1 MLENC
6 ELLNIKGGSK
16 LVVAGVIGTVITFVI
31 GVLDGYF
38 RPLKCHGKWWIINY

>member
-38 RPLKCHGKWWIINY
+38 RPLKCHGKW